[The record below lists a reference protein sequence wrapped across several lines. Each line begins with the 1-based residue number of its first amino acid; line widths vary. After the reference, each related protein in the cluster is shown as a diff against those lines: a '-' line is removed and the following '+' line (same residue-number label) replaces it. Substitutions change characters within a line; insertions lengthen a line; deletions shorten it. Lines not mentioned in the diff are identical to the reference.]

1 MQFSNDVRVEV
12 PPQSLSLEDLKG
24 RLDELVR
31 WRLTP
36 SGQLH
41 IGPQMT
47 HALAQAKADHQH
59 QAGVSPL

>member
-31 WRLTP
+31 RRLTP
-36 SGQLH
+36 FVNCRRESCH
-41 IGPQMT
+41 
-47 HALAQAKADHQH
+47 HHKRF
-59 QAGVSPL
+59 